1 MVFICVPATNQAP
14 PAAAWAAPSMG
25 YGYHQYPWL
34 AEAAW
39 GVSSPHYPP
48 PAPRGRGAHDE
59 AVQCGRGGG
68 RVGRGRGRRGRVRGS
83 GSEPPSPSGC
93 RSRARSQPRNTLTIG
108 TSSNSVIGDDGD
120 ASAASADDGVDSDYE
135 SDNESSVITLSPPN
149 VTAAFFQFRVTAVVS
164 RLLIATRRTYGSHV
178 IRSCSL
184 HTYI

>member
-1 MVFICVPATNQAP
+1 MATCFMVLICVPATFAP

-25 YGYHQYPWL
+25 YGHHQYPWL

-48 PAPRGRGAHDE
+48 PVPRGRGAHDE

-83 GSEPPSPSGC
+83 GAEAPSPSGC
-93 RSRARSQPRNTLTIG
+93 RSRTWSQPRNTLTIG

-120 ASAASADDGVDSDYE
+120 ASAAADGDDSDYE

-164 RLLIATRRTYGSHV
+164 RLLIAT
-178 IRSCSL
+178 
-184 HTYI
+184 